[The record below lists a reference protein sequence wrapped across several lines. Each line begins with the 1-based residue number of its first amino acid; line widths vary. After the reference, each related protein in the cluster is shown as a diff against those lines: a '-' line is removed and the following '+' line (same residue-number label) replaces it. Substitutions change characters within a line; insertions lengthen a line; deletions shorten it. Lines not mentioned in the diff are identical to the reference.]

1 MEKYKEQIEKEAEI
15 EMIEYFGEI
24 ETQTRHTAKSFF
36 ISGVNSKISERIK
49 IEFAISVL
57 DDILKLQE
65 SDNLYSEIENK
76 ITELKKLTMDKLK
89 QAKDTIAK
97 KYGYEN
103 YNMAIYGSSRE
114 KPMSDISKYVNEVAI
129 EYHRLMS
136 EWVSVNERLPEIGQ
150 DEDYPYASEMILLSD
165 GESVYYGQFEKCP
178 DEIGVFL
185 NSEGDDLMDDDIMIT
200 HWKKLPQP
208 PK

>member
-1 MEKYKEQIEKEAEI
+1 MQ
-15 EMIEYFGEI
+15 
-24 ETQTRHTAKSFF
+24 
-36 ISGVNSKISERIK
+36 
-49 IEFAISVL
+49 
-57 DDILKLQE
+57 
-65 SDNLYSEIENK
+65 
-76 ITELKKLTMDKLK
+76 

-103 YNMAIYGSSRE
+103 FEAIPYNHISSVNVRYE
-114 KPMSDISKYVNEVAI
+114 NYQDIVNEVAI

-136 EWVSVNERLPEIGQ
+136 EWVSVDERLPEIGQ

-200 HWKKLPQP
+200 HWKLPQS

>member
-1 MEKYKEQIEKEAEI
+1 M
-15 EMIEYFGEI
+15 
-24 ETQTRHTAKSFF
+24 
-36 ISGVNSKISERIK
+36 
-49 IEFAISVL
+49 
-57 DDILKLQE
+57 
-65 SDNLYSEIENK
+65 ENK
-76 ITELKKLTMDKLK
+76 QMQ

-103 YNMAIYGSSRE
+103 FEAIPYNHISSVNVRYE
-114 KPMSDISKYVNEVAI
+114 NYQDIVNEVAI

-136 EWVSVNERLPEIGQ
+136 EWVSVDERLPEIGQ

-200 HWKKLPQP
+200 HWKLPQP

>member
-1 MEKYKEQIEKEAEI
+1 M
-15 EMIEYFGEI
+15 
-24 ETQTRHTAKSFF
+24 
-36 ISGVNSKISERIK
+36 
-49 IEFAISVL
+49 
-57 DDILKLQE
+57 
-65 SDNLYSEIENK
+65 ENK
-76 ITELKKLTMDKLK
+76 QLQ

-103 YNMAIYGSSRE
+103 FEQFDDKSTFGYNHNTPKIIDE
-114 KPMSDISKYVNEVAI
+114 ISI

-185 NSEGDDLMDDDIMIT
+185 NSEGDDLMDDDIIIT

-208 PK
+208 TK

>member
-1 MEKYKEQIEKEAEI
+1 MQ
-15 EMIEYFGEI
+15 
-24 ETQTRHTAKSFF
+24 
-36 ISGVNSKISERIK
+36 
-49 IEFAISVL
+49 
-57 DDILKLQE
+57 
-65 SDNLYSEIENK
+65 
-76 ITELKKLTMDKLK
+76 

-103 YNMAIYGSSRE
+103 FEAIPYNHISSVNVRYE
-114 KPMSDISKYVNEVAI
+114 NYQDIVNEVAI
-129 EYHRLMS
+129 EYHRLVS
-136 EWVSVNERLPEIGQ
+136 ECVSVDERQPEIGQ

-200 HWKKLPQP
+200 HWKLPQP
-208 PK
+208 PQK

>member
-1 MEKYKEQIEKEAEI
+1 M
-15 EMIEYFGEI
+15 
-24 ETQTRHTAKSFF
+24 
-36 ISGVNSKISERIK
+36 
-49 IEFAISVL
+49 
-57 DDILKLQE
+57 
-65 SDNLYSEIENK
+65 ENK
-76 ITELKKLTMDKLK
+76 QLQ

-103 YNMAIYGSSRE
+103 FETIPYNHISSINVRYE
-114 KPMSDISKYVNEVAI
+114 NYQDIVNEAII

-136 EWVSVNERLPEIGQ
+136 EWVSVYERLPEIGQ

-185 NSEGDDLMDDDIMIT
+185 NSEGDDLMDDDIIIT

>member
-1 MEKYKEQIEKEAEI
+1 MQ
-15 EMIEYFGEI
+15 
-24 ETQTRHTAKSFF
+24 
-36 ISGVNSKISERIK
+36 
-49 IEFAISVL
+49 
-57 DDILKLQE
+57 
-65 SDNLYSEIENK
+65 
-76 ITELKKLTMDKLK
+76 

-103 YNMAIYGSSRE
+103 FEAIPYNHISSVNVRYE
-114 KPMSDISKYVNEVAI
+114 NYQDIVNEVAI

-136 EWVSVNERLPEIGQ
+136 EWVSVDERLPEIGI

-200 HWKKLPQP
+200 HWKLPQP

>member
-1 MEKYKEQIEKEAEI
+1 M
-15 EMIEYFGEI
+15 
-24 ETQTRHTAKSFF
+24 
-36 ISGVNSKISERIK
+36 
-49 IEFAISVL
+49 
-57 DDILKLQE
+57 
-65 SDNLYSEIENK
+65 ENK
-76 ITELKKLTMDKLK
+76 QLQ

-103 YNMAIYGSSRE
+103 FETIPYNHISSINVRYE
-114 KPMSDISKYVNEVAI
+114 NYQDIVNEAII

-150 DEDYPYASEMILLSD
+150 DEYYPYASEMILLSD

>member
-1 MEKYKEQIEKEAEI
+1 M
-15 EMIEYFGEI
+15 
-24 ETQTRHTAKSFF
+24 
-36 ISGVNSKISERIK
+36 
-49 IEFAISVL
+49 
-57 DDILKLQE
+57 
-65 SDNLYSEIENK
+65 ENK
-76 ITELKKLTMDKLK
+76 QLQI
-89 QAKDTIAK
+89 AKDTIAK

-103 YNMAIYGSSRE
+103 FEAIPYNHISSVNVRYE
-114 KPMSDISKYVNEVAI
+114 NYQDIVNEVAI

-136 EWVSVNERLPEIGQ
+136 EWVSVDERLPEIGQ

-200 HWKKLPQP
+200 HWKLPQT

>member
-1 MEKYKEQIEKEAEI
+1 M
-15 EMIEYFGEI
+15 
-24 ETQTRHTAKSFF
+24 
-36 ISGVNSKISERIK
+36 
-49 IEFAISVL
+49 
-57 DDILKLQE
+57 
-65 SDNLYSEIENK
+65 ENK
-76 ITELKKLTMDKLK
+76 QLQ

-103 YNMAIYGSSRE
+103 FETIPYNHISSINVRYE
-114 KPMSDISKYVNEVAI
+114 NYQDIVNEAII

-136 EWVSVNERLPEIGQ
+136 EWVSVNERLPKIGQ

-200 HWKKLPQP
+200 HWKLPQP